1 MVWKAIF
8 HHLVCRFKDNW
19 TVWLLGKLVD
29 YHSNYRDIKI
39 NVTKVGP
46 KILKAGVPKMSTNV
60 SQIIHARKIHLSGAS
75 IHLEVSGVDLV
86 LKDILAMDFSAMIL
100 TNV

>member
-1 MVWKAIF
+1 MPTIHINTKRVKLFQEIVWLFAVMERAQWIQA
-8 HHLVCRFKDNW
+8 VKDNAP
-19 TVWLLGKLVD
+19 
-29 YHSNYRDIKI
+29 
-39 NVTKVGP
+39 VTKVGP

-75 IHLEVSGVDLV
+75 IHLEVSGADLV
-86 LKDILAMDFSAMIL
+86 LKDILAMDSFAMTL